1 MLPGSL
7 ERLSGQKQI
16 KRNRSLK
23 GKLSLSAPVDLRSK
37 QNINRKPEFEG
48 QKKIKKLVI
57 WSFAGFLVWSI
68 ALVTW
73 IAVFTTNRCFSYQ
86 KYFSIELCV
95 AHSGLL
101 GEQLPTTWALT
112 FQLENLKCVGQEP
125 PHHNCHNDCIST
137 CCILIDHMHL

>member
-1 MLPGSL
+1 MDLSSAKVTPEQKVSLCTKYFYLGFLCLPFLWGVNAAWFFGEAFRSKTD
-7 ERLSGQKQI
+7 QKKQI
-16 KRNRSLK
+16 FK
-23 GKLSLSAPVDLRSK
+23 GKISLSAPVDLRSK
-37 QNINRKPEFEG
+37 QNVNRKPEFEG

-86 KYFSIELCV
+86 KYFSIELCI

-101 GEQLPTTWALT
+101 GEQLPTT
-112 FQLENLKCVGQEP
+112 
-125 PHHNCHNDCIST
+125 
-137 CCILIDHMHL
+137 